1 MGAIRECST
10 GTTRLLEPSHVVG
23 RGPSPKCSLTLH
35 HPHVSGVHAELRWT
49 GAGWELKDLG
59 SRNGTFLN
67 GRRLEPSVPARLE
80 KGSKVAFGTPEHEW
94 EVLDVS
100 APPVMV
106 VPLGEGEPVLLR
118 DEFIALPSSED
129 PRAMIYRTPEGAWM
143 LESGDAAPRPVV
155 DLETFEAVG
164 RLWRFSCA
172 DLPPPTLAAPGVTKI
187 RFELREL
194 LLTFSV
200 SRDEEHV
207 HLEMSRPGHDVDM
220 GSRKHNYLLLT
231 LARRRLEEERQG
243 LPETSRGWIDQEDL
257 AHDPSMAPPQLNIDV
272 FRIREQFAKAGVIDA
287 AQIIER
293 RSGQLRLGTDR
304 VSITTV

>member
-1 MGAIRECST
+1 
-10 GTTRLLEPSHVVG
+10 
-23 RGPSPKCSLTLH
+23 
-35 HPHVSGVHAELRWT
+35 VHAELRWN

-59 SRNGTFLN
+59 SRNGTFLD
-67 GRRLEPSVPARLE
+67 GRRLDPSLSIRLDQ
-80 KGSKVAFGTPEHEW
+80 GSKIAFGQLEQEW
-94 EVLDVS
+94 VVVDTS

-106 VPLGEGEPVLLR
+106 VPLGEGEPILLR
-118 DEFIALPSSED
+118 DEFIALPSRDD
-129 PRAMIYRTPEGAWM
+129 PRAMIYRAPDGVWM
-143 LESGDAAPRPVV
+143 LESGDMPPRSIV

-172 DLPPPTLAAPGVTKI
+172 DMPPPTQAAPGVAKI

-194 LLTFSV
+194 MLTFSV

-207 HLEMSRPGHDVDM
+207 HLGMSRPGHEVDM

-231 LARRRLEEERQG
+231 LARRRLEEGSQG
-243 LPETSRGWIDQEDL
+243 LPESSCGWIDQEEL

-287 AQIIER
+287 ARIIER
-293 RSGQLRLGTDR
+293 RSGQLRVGTDR
-304 VSITTV
+304 ISITTL